1 MATGATL
8 GSTVYWGMVSGLCYG
23 CCERLSCLSGVIIP
37 IRAKKQ
43 IHKGLNF
50 WFWRKFSPARR
61 TGENRGSSSGP
72 ARQLQPTYR
81 NPLLDQLS
89 RAQIFSGQ
97 ALARL
102 TANRPN
108 RRHRTC
114 QLTGAYPCAP

>member
-8 GSTVYWGMVSGLCYG
+8 GSTVYWGIVSGLYYG

-50 WFWRKFSPARR
+50 WFWRKFSPDGP
-61 TGENRGSSSGP
+61 TGENHGSSSGP

-97 ALARL
+97 GLQPIDP
-102 TANRPN
+102 TYDSTEHVN
-108 RRHRTC
+108 
-114 QLTGAYPCAP
+114 